1 MRTMIFTLIGF
12 VAGALAGIMAAFLAV
27 LLWYD
32 VLGIGDH
39 GDGLSGFASF
49 MALSLLLGL
58 GGGVIGAV
66 LIGRRANGGQG
77 TPARLPVAIGLA
89 FILGLVALFL
99 LGVI

>member
-1 MRTMIFTLIGF
+1 MRALIFALIGF
-12 VAGALAGIMAAFLAV
+12 VVGALAGIMAAFLAV

-49 MALSLLLGL
+49 MALSLIFGL
-58 GGGVIGAV
+58 GGGAIGAF
-66 LIGRRANGGQG
+66 LIGRRANGGQRKL
-77 TPARLPVAIGLA
+77 PALPFILA
-89 FILGLVALFL
+89 LIFVLGLVLLFL